1 MAYNQLIT
9 KSGHSL
15 FTMSSL
21 YQKAI
26 RRCDVK
32 AAGYAANELF
42 DRYEH
47 YLWKR
52 TLVISA
58 EDCYGECTQE
68 ILALYWAS
76 QEVNKGKKGNDRT
89 KIFIAKAIT
98 ILLYHAKS
106 RDSDFFRVT
115 LLVALASVVYV
126 VVLVVQPVSRRFE
139 KVFYRERALRSEP
152 RY

>member
-32 AAGYAANELF
+32 AAGNAANELF

-47 YLWKR
+47 YLWTSCERRRQTYSTNSCLSSTWRESK
-52 TLVISA
+52 
-58 EDCYGECTQE
+58 E
-68 ILALYWAS
+68 IL
-76 QEVNKGKKGNDRT
+76 
-89 KIFIAKAIT
+89 
-98 ILLYHAKS
+98 
-106 RDSDFFRVT
+106 VT
-115 LLVALASVVYV
+115 
-126 VVLVVQPVSRRFE
+126 PE
-139 KVFYRERALRSEP
+139 
-152 RY
+152 

>member
-9 KSGHSL
+9 KNGHSL

-47 YLWKR
+47 
-52 TLVISA
+52 
-58 EDCYGECTQE
+58 
-68 ILALYWAS
+68 
-76 QEVNKGKKGNDRT
+76 
-89 KIFIAKAIT
+89 
-98 ILLYHAKS
+98 
-106 RDSDFFRVT
+106 
-115 LLVALASVVYV
+115 
-126 VVLVVQPVSRRFE
+126 
-139 KVFYRERALRSEP
+139 
-152 RY
+152 

>member
-76 QEVNKGKKGNDRT
+76 QEVNTGKKGNDRT

-98 ILLYHAKS
+98 I
-106 RDSDFFRVT
+106 
-115 LLVALASVVYV
+115 
-126 VVLVVQPVSRRFE
+126 
-139 KVFYRERALRSEP
+139 
-152 RY
+152 